1 MNGEWNA
8 IVSILH
14 PAFCIL
20 HSMRHLVLLGDS
32 IFDNAAYT
40 RGEPDVVTHLQ
51 RLLPEGWQATLLAV
65 DGATTQG
72 VPSQLQRVPRDA
84 TDIILSVGGNDA
96 LQSTD
101 LLNRPARSSGEVLD
115 LLARR
120 QAEFEERYRRVVA
133 AVVGLGRPTTLC
145 TIYNGAIPEPVQ
157 ARRAAVGLTV
167 FNDVILRVAI
177 ERRLP
182 VLDLRLICNEP
193 ADYANPIEPSGS
205 GGRKIARAIGRA
217 TGAWPED
224 GPQARSTAHPGRSRE
239 SDTAP

>member
-1 MNGEWNA
+1 VLGVTAAAVTW
-8 IVSILH
+8 ST
-14 PAFCIL
+14 PFGIL

-40 RGEPDVVTHLQ
+40 RREPDVVTHLR
-51 RLLPEGWQATLLAV
+51 RLLPEGWGATLLAV

-72 VPSQLQRVPRDA
+72 VPGQLQRVPHDA

-120 QAEFEERYRRVVA
+120 QAEFEERYRRVVD
-133 AVVGLGRPTTLC
+133 AVVGLGRPTVLC
-145 TIYNGAIPEPVQ
+145 TIYNGAIPEPIE

-193 ADYANPIEPSGS
+193 ADYANPIEPSGR
-205 GGRKIARAIGRA
+205 GGEKIARAIGRA

-224 GPQARSTAHPGRSRE
+224 GPPSKVHGASGTQPRV
-239 SDTAP
+239 